1 MANTKSIDEIIE
13 GNLEQNIELKFC
25 FTNELLE
32 NYSLFSQL
40 LSLDYGEYR
49 IPIIAEF
56 KFNKYTYK
64 FYIDVRGVSHQLWI
78 YVVNDERYIVQRHYV
93 GNINPNFLL
102 YFENVIK
109 YTHLFDIDN
118 VNRLEIHE
126 LLYQIK
132 VIGRHFDTA
141 TREYKDV
148 FSEVKMFKIERIPEE
163 PAIIPQQHREREIF
177 SIGLGLAQFEDET
190 SYSARNICYIKLIL
204 KNDYYFKGKKIEEEK
219 KISELV
225 KNSAEIHIDKYF
237 SIDFSW
243 DPRNV
248 NKRTKFVNEIK
259 AEYSKHYF
267 TLNDGLSDSLK
278 LIEKFY
284 RYLHS

>member
-1 MANTKSIDEIIE
+1 M
-13 GNLEQNIELKFC
+13 
-25 FTNELLE
+25 
-32 NYSLFSQL
+32 
-40 LSLDYGEYR
+40 R
-49 IPIIAEF
+49 I
-56 KFNKYTYK
+56 
-64 FYIDVRGVSHQLWI
+64 
-78 YVVNDERYIVQRHYV
+78 
-93 GNINPNFLL
+93 
-102 YFENVIK
+102 
-109 YTHLFDIDN
+109 
-118 VNRLEIHE
+118 
-126 LLYQIK
+126 
-132 VIGRHFDTA
+132 
-141 TREYKDV
+141 
-148 FSEVKMFKIERIPEE
+148 
-163 PAIIPQQHREREIF
+163 
-177 SIGLGLAQFEDET
+177 
-190 SYSARNICYIKLIL
+190 IKLIL

-284 RYLHS
+284 RYFHS